1 MLWGDHVFRI
11 RKIKE
16 LLHGIISYI
25 RSHLWVSIMGS
36 LMLLFLLVVLIFQEY
51 LKNEYYDYLLDE
63 TWKTE
68 SAVLSVAS
76 NSLNSMLEE
85 SLYACGEMATD
96 KNLYNYVNRL
106 TEADKT
112 TYMRQRSVLFSHLQS
127 IAFHSTEVSCVTIVN
142 QDGVLIE
149 GARYWSGDIKSSFGS
164 MKNQVAAG
172 LNMGIAGIPWW
183 TTDIGGFF
191 GANINDP
198 AFHELLIRWFQYGCF
213 CPVMRMHGYRWPLQP
228 QHGTTG
234 GAACV
239 SGAVPV

>member
-96 KNLYNYVNRL
+96 KDLYNYVNRL

-112 TYMRQRSVLFSHLQS
+112 TYNLQKKKNLREEYPNAHPLILRALMMIQEASLHLHHP
-127 IAFHSTEVSCVTIVN
+127 AADEEFHSGNI
-142 QDGVLIE
+142 DAWLHL
-149 GARYWSGDIKSSFGS
+149 YLP
-164 MKNQVAAG
+164 G
-172 LNMGIAGIPWW
+172 L
-183 TTDIGGFF
+183 
-191 GANINDP
+191 
-198 AFHELLIRWFQYGCF
+198 
-213 CPVMRMHGYRWPLQP
+213 
-228 QHGTTG
+228 
-234 GAACV
+234 
-239 SGAVPV
+239 